1 MSINFGFLQI
11 NWLVSR
17 LGGLLKRLADT
28 VGPELV
34 PQSSYEPLQ
43 YVKTCARSR
52 HHLKYSKA
60 VLQNMAQ
67 KPYPPKRMVVGCDLQ
82 VFREPFIRTKSS
94 PGVKYLE
101 TQASFLKTPMA
112 QGQVLRQDT
121 YLRCHGALAQAPSSG
136 WFP

>member
-1 MSINFGFLQI
+1 MNHCNTSKHVLDHVTI
-11 NWLVSR
+11 S
-17 LGGLLKRLADT
+17 A
-28 VGPELV
+28 
-34 PQSSYEPLQ
+34 
-43 YVKTCARSR
+43 A
-52 HHLKYSKA
+52 KYSKA
-60 VLQNMAQ
+60 VLQNMAP

-82 VFREPFIRTKSS
+82 VFREPFIWTKSS